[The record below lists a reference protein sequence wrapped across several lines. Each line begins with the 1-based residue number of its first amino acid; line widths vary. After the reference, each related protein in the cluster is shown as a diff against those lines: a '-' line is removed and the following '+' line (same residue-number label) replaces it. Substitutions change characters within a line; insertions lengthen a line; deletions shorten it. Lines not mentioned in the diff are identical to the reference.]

1 MAGWHR
7 ELLGRGAITARPAA
21 QGNDQGRLEMDTP
34 DGPRIIELAFDP
46 SGRIGTARWLTQE
59 EAAQPQERRE
69 RTAT

>member
-1 MAGWHR
+1 
-7 ELLGRGAITARPAA
+7 
-21 QGNDQGRLEMDTP
+21 MDTP
-34 DGPRIIELAFDP
+34 DGPRIIELAFDA